1 MHIFFSVNEKR
12 IFAISIFFLSLN
24 PLLDAAP
31 WDPRDILVPSPFD
44 ANMSSVTFF
53 DRCFRLRANFG
64 PGHVKHVKNT
74 AQEPELEA
82 KNDGT
87 KASLSYSVQ

>member
-1 MHIFFSVNEKR
+1 MNKVFSVD
-12 IFAISIFFLSLN
+12 IN

-64 PGHVKHVKNT
+64 PGHVKHVKNM
-74 AQEPELEA
+74 AQEPELLIEA

-87 KASLSYSVQ
+87 KASLSYSVQQRVDAFQ